1 MNYYNEFHPQT
12 AQWLRE
18 LIAAGEIPN
27 GIVDDR
33 SIVEVTPGDLALA
46 YLLNHLV
53 LNQKRSLFLMLYRFC
68 LSFLKTNCI

>member
-33 SIVEVTPGDLALA
+33 SIVEVTPGDLAGFNQCHFFAGIGGWPLA
-46 YLLNHLV
+46 LRLAGCRPSNAP
-53 LNQKRSLFLMLYRFC
+53 
-68 LSFLKTNCI
+68 T